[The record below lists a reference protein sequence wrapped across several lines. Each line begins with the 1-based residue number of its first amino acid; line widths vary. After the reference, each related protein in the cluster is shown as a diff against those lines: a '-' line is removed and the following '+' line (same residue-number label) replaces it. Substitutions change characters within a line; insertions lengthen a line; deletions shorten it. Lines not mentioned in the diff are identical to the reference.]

1 MRVLIVNY
9 YEISKLPPVRNLVD
23 ILLKNGC
30 IVTLVSID
38 KNNQYKTKQ
47 NGKFTFYKIEEE
59 KNNIISRGINF
70 ISRKKKLRELVNDL
84 MKNHD
89 ILWTTTD
96 RTARDLGP
104 VLFKYKHVMQLM
116 ELDRKSVV

>member
-47 NGKFTFYKIEEE
+47 NV
-59 KNNIISRGINF
+59 NLLF
-70 ISRKKKLRELVNDL
+70 IRLKRKK
-84 MKNHD
+84 
-89 ILWTTTD
+89 
-96 RTARDLGP
+96 
-104 VLFKYKHVMQLM
+104 
-116 ELDRKSVV
+116 

>member
-59 KNNIISRGINF
+59 IILLAEELILFLERKN
-70 ISRKKKLRELVNDL
+70 
-84 MKNHD
+84 
-89 ILWTTTD
+89 
-96 RTARDLGP
+96 
-104 VLFKYKHVMQLM
+104 
-116 ELDRKSVV
+116 